1 MRLLLPVLVCLAAGP
16 AAGCAGRP
24 PAADIKV
31 IAHGEEVD
39 LADHLARGKHTVIDF
54 YAVWCPPCRKLSPAL
69 ERLAGRHAGRL
80 ALRKVDIVDWTMPV
94 ARQHNIEEL
103 PFLVLY
109 DDRGNRVAQG
119 IDVFPALGGLFGEDA
134 KEVLEFAGLS
144 ATPATAGR

>member
-1 MRLLLPVLVCLAAGP
+1 MLVLACLAAG
-16 AAGCAGRP
+16 AASGCAGRSL
-24 PAADIKV
+24 AADVKV

-39 LADHLARGKHTVIDF
+39 LADHLAPGKHTVIDF

-80 ALRKVDIVDWTMPV
+80 AVRKVDIVDWTMPV
-94 ARQHNIEEL
+94 ARQHGIEEL

-109 DDRGNRVAQG
+109 DDRGKRVAQG

-144 ATPATAGR
+144 ATPASVAR